1 MNGNLA
7 LSRSLGDFEYKGNS
21 VLKAKDQMV
30 TAFPDLK
37 VESLSNDCEFMIIA
51 CDGIWDCMSSQEAV
65 QYINDNKNKKKEYKN
80 NLSRKTNTRMGT
92 GIRHQK
98 PK

>member
-7 LSRSLGDFEYKGNS
+7 LSRSLGDFEYKNNT

-37 VESLSNDCEFMIIA
+37 VESFSNDCEFIILA
-51 CDGIWDCMSSQEAV
+51 CDGIWDCLSS
-65 QYINDNKNKKKEYKN
+65 
-80 NLSRKTNTRMGT
+80 
-92 GIRHQK
+92 
-98 PK
+98 